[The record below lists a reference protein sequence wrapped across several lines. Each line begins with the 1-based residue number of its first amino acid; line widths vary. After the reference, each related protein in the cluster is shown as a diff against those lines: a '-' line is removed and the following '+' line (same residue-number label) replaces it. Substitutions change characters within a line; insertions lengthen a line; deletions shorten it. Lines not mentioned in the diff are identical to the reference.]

1 MEPECREGCG
11 LTSLTRRLVWG
22 VGCGVWGEG
31 GVEELSF
38 AETSSLSALVHAE
51 NARAP
56 TTAELGA
63 IV

>member
-1 MEPECREGCG
+1 MLRARLTELGC
-11 LTSLTRRLVWG
+11 TWG

>member
-1 MEPECREGCG
+1 MQRG
-11 LTSLTRRLVWG
+11 LWPHLSDSPPG